1 MGAWCKT
8 RAIVALAAAYAV
20 AAEATLL
27 AIGGPIVGVTGSPAF
42 SLCSPTNSGAA
53 HPAPGGKEHDRPAAC
68 AACCCGAPVAP
79 PSAATMAAAYEALSA
94 GSIAAVVASA
104 PTWRFNLDRA
114 HRSRA
119 PPLG

>member
-1 MGAWCKT
+1 MSAWRKT

-27 AIGGPIVGVTGSPAF
+27 ALGGPVVGVTDSHAF

-53 HPAPGGKEHDRPAAC
+53 HPAPGGKEHDCPVAC
-68 AACCCGAPVAP
+68 AACCCSVPVATP
-79 PSAATMAAAYEALSA
+79 AAATVAAAFNELPA
-94 GSIAAVVASA
+94 GSIAAASA
-104 PTWRFNLDRA
+104 PIWRFNLDRA